1 MIVAC
6 WTMYLTPAPCW
17 LPCCLSSCGRYGLP
31 STPMLLAG
39 TAPSSGGAGTAINIT
54 GANLADCV
62 NVRFLPTWGV
72 TGSSYNGSVPAS
84 SQQIA
89 GNCSVT
95 SAAPGWALCP
105 SAPALTAARY
115 WLVLE
120 RANGELSVDG
130 SKVRGHLTHAH
141 HLGAA
146 AARVHGRHNHCRH
159 VIKLRNPSA
168 CMQCGVM

>member
-1 MIVAC
+1 MQVAC
-6 WTMYLTPAPCW
+6 WTHCLTPAPCW
-17 LPCCLSSCGRYGLP
+17 LLCLSHCPICGRYRVP

-62 NVRFLPTWGV
+62 NVRFLPTWGAP
-72 TGSSYNGSVPAS
+72 GSSYNGSMLAS

-95 SAAPGWALCP
+95 SAAAGWALCP
-105 SAPALTAARY
+105 SAPALTAGRY

-130 SKVRGHLTHAH
+130 SKVCACAHLTHAPH
-141 HLGAA
+141 GTCTQAA
-146 AARVHGRHNHCRH
+146 AASMEGT
-159 VIKLRNPSA
+159 
-168 CMQCGVM
+168 